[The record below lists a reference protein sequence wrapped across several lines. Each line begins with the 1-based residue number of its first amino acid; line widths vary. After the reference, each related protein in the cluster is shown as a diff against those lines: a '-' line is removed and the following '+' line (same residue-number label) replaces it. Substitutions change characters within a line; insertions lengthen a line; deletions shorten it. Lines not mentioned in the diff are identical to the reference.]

1 MWLNEK
7 FDLLDDCEK
16 NLLCWSKTDKAQN
29 THQMKIFDNLVYSNN
44 QKIRCINQSKMGKY
58 YVDEKGEN
66 VLDNDGKTIPIT
78 LVNSTTPVL
87 DTLIGLY
94 KGVGDRKNI
103 KELSLNHDLKVTVKN

>member
-16 NLLCWSKTDKAQN
+16 NLLSWSKTDKAQN

-66 VLDNDGKTIPIT
+66 VLDNDGKQF
-78 LVNSTTPVL
+78 LL
-87 DTLIGLY
+87 RL
-94 KGVGDRKNI
+94 
-103 KELSLNHDLKVTVKN
+103 